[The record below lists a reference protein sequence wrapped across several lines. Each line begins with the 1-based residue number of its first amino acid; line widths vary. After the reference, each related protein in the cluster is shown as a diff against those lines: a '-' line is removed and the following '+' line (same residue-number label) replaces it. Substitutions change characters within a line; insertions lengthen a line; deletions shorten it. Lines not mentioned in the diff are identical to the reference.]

1 MEIIEK
7 ILKKE
12 IILPI
17 VAIIGSFL
25 IYIILKKIIK
35 RILSSSRINHRKH
48 ETIISLFTNLV
59 KYTLIVLCGLLLLEA
74 FGVET
79 KNIVASLGI
88 LGLVIGLSLQ
98 DILKDFV
105 AGMFI
110 ILENQYAVGDHITVG
125 GYSGQV
131 ISFGLKTTKIAS
143 YNGEVKTI
151 PNRYVDQ
158 SINNSIKN
166 PILTI
171 DIPVSADYDVIKTK
185 EVFEKICLELTSELE
200 NIKGQVNFVGLSAM
214 SASGA
219 MIDYRIRVEVK
230 HLKLEESKNIILTKI
245 VTSLNNNKE
254 KLTSKEVN

>member
-1 MEIIEK
+1 MEKIEK
-7 ILKKE
+7 VLTKE

-17 VAIIGSFL
+17 VAIIVSFI
-25 IYIILKKIIK
+25 IYVTLKKIIK
-35 RILSSSRINHRKH
+35 RFLSSSRINHRKH

-59 KYTLIVLCGLLLLEA
+59 KYTLIVICGLLVLEA

-131 ISFGLKTTKIAS
+131 ISFGLKTTKIAA

-166 PILTI
+166 PIITI
-171 DIPVSADYDVIKTK
+171 DIPISSDYDVIKIK
-185 EVFEKICLELTSELE
+185 AFFEKICLELTDELK
-200 NIKGQVNFVGLSAM
+200 NIKGQVEFVGLSAM
-214 SASGA
+214 AANGA
-219 MIDYRIRVEVK
+219 TLDYRIRVEVK
-230 HLKLEESKNIILTKI
+230 HLKVEETKNIIFTKI
-245 VTSLNNNKE
+245 VTSLKANKE
-254 KLTSKEVN
+254 ELLSKEEN

>member
-1 MEIIEK
+1 MEYIEK
-7 ILKKE
+7 VLKKE
-12 IILPI
+12 IIIPI
-17 VAIIGSFL
+17 AAIIVSFL
-25 IYIILKKIIK
+25 IYIALKKVIK
-35 RILSSSRINHRKH
+35 RILSSSRINHRRH
-48 ETIISLFTNLV
+48 ETIISLFTNIV
-59 KYTLIVLCGLLLLEA
+59 KYTLIVLCGLLVLEA

-110 ILENQYAVGDHITVG
+110 ILENQYAVGDHITVA

-185 EVFEKICLELTSELE
+185 EFFSKVCLELTNELE
-200 NIKGQVNFVGLSAM
+200 NIKGKVDFVGLSAM
-214 SASGA
+214 AASGA
-219 MIDYRIRVEVK
+219 MLDYRIRVEVK
-230 HLKLEESKNIILTKI
+230 PLKVEEVKNIILTKI
-245 VTSLNNNKE
+245 VTNLKDKKE
-254 KLTSKEVN
+254 ELLSKEGN